1 MERNTIVQQNPMTIL
16 KMAVDYSQNTIKNM
30 VGNLV
35 KPLQKYYAHV
45 LEKEITT
52 RQTLLLLNAQ
62 TAFIFGVFPVE
73 CPFMLRVLFGVW
85 LLLAVLKCKKEG
97 C

>member
-1 MERNTIVQQNPMTIL
+1 MERNTIVQQPPMTIL
-16 KMAVDYSQNTIKNM
+16 RMAVNHSQNNIKNM
-30 VGNLV
+30 ISNLV
-35 KPLQKYYAHV
+35 KPLQKYYTHV

-62 TAFIFGVFPVE
+62 TAFIFGVFPVA
-73 CPFMLRVLFGVW
+73 CPFMLRISFGAW
-85 LLLAVLKCKKEG
+85 FLLAVLKCKKEN